1 MCATASRQR
10 YQMSSSNILCRYIA
24 ACEARDDLHENMQ
37 SLKSSL
43 KLKADEA
50 EHR

>member
-1 MCATASRQR
+1 MVPTIYFS
-10 YQMSSSNILCRYIA
+10 RYIA
-24 ACEARDDLHENMQ
+24 ACEARDDLQENLR
-37 SLKSSL
+37 SLKGSL